1 MKIKWSDLGK
11 RFGLK
16 GPDDTVEIADDAP
29 ALETVSSSSPSQEAP
44 VATTDPETDRLRSD
58 LAAARRREEERIN
71 RDSLSFASLAV
82 RDDRIPPYLGNVL
95 AFEYEAV
102 ALADLD
108 RPLEANV
115 RIMVGETPCATRVEA
130 MREHYARMK
139 PLGSGRQQVLDRARI
154 VENGSAGEPSEED
167 RAREQGRAA
176 AKAFN
181 QGK

>member
-1 MKIKWSDLGK
+1 M
-11 RFGLK
+11 
-16 GPDDTVEIADDAP
+16 
-29 ALETVSSSSPSQEAP
+29 
-44 VATTDPETDRLRSD
+44 ATSTAETDRLRSE
-58 LAAARRREEERIN
+58 LAAARKREEERIN

-108 RPLEANV
+108 RPLESNV

-130 MREHYARMK
+130 MREHYAQMK
-139 PLGSGRQQVLDRARI
+139 PLGLGGRQQVLDRARV

-176 AKAFN
+176 ARSFN
-181 QGK
+181 NGK